1 MKKSSIKDSMIEK
14 SVELLNSKMPR
25 NTNWHS
31 LAARMR
37 AAQLI
42 IEMIL
47 EDFDVKKPRGKK

>member
-1 MKKSSIKDSMIEK
+1 MIEK